1 MTILQTDRLLL
12 REFTPDDASF
22 MLELLTSPPWL
33 RFIGDRGV
41 RTIDDARQYIQNG
54 PMKSYTDFGFGGYLV
69 QLKAGHQPI
78 GLCGLF
84 RRETLPDIDLG
95 FAFIPGYEGKGYGYE
110 VASALLNYAQNQL
123 HLARITAFCDP
134 ANQASI
140 RLIEKLGLR
149 FEKPIQFNGKVS
161 SMYSVNLSGRSV

>member
-1 MTILQTDRLLL
+1 MTILETDRLVL
-12 REFTPDDASF
+12 RQFTADDAPF
-22 MLELLTSPPWL
+22 MLDLLTSPPWL

-54 PMKSYTDFGFGGYLV
+54 PMKSYAEFGFGGYLV
-69 QLKAGHQPI
+69 QLKAADQLI

-110 VASALLNYAQNQL
+110 VASALLSYAKNQL
-123 HLARITAFCDP
+123 HLDRITAFCDP
-134 ANQASI
+134 ENQASI

-149 FEKPIQFNGKVS
+149 FEKPIQFNGKES
-161 SMYSVNLSGRSV
+161 SMYSVNLSSRSA